1 MQIAFFLPVGVPPR
15 LIQKNQENPK
25 FLFFP
30 TSPRGF
36 PHEEEIGFTFFSPS
50 EGSPTGKTKKTKKT
64 QNLVFLVFFVEV
76 PSQGW
81 SFFRNLRRGEV
92 TPQKKLLPFG

>member
-1 MQIAFFLPVGVPPR
+1 MQNAFFLPVGVPPR

-30 TSPRGF
+30 ISPRGF

-50 EGSPTGKTKKTKKT
+50 EGSPTGNSKKTKKP
-64 QNLVFLVFFVEV
+64 QIFVFKFSLWWC
-76 PSQGW
+76 P
-81 SFFRNLRRGEV
+81 RRDG
-92 TPQKKLLPFG
+92 PFLEI

>member
-1 MQIAFFLPVGVPPR
+1 MQNAFFLPVGVPPR
-15 LIQKNQENPK
+15 LIQENPK
-25 FLFFP
+25 KPQIPIFP

-50 EGSPTGKTKKTKKT
+50 EGSPTGKSKKTKKT

-92 TPQKKLLPFG
+92 TPQKNSHLFR